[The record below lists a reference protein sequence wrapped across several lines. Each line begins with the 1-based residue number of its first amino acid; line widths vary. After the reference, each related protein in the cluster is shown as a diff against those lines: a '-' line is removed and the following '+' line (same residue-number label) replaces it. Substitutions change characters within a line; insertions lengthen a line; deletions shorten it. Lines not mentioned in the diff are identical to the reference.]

1 MTNHEKYKQAFSC
14 IKPRDGF
21 LTEVTQMEN
30 KKKHFHLNKIAAVAA
45 AFVLVLGS
53 AQAAYAH
60 NVGNIQRILQLWIH
74 GDQTQV
80 TVEFDGT
87 GSYDMAYT
95 DAEGDVHQQSG
106 GGVAFDADG
115 TERPLTEEELLEEL
129 MSPDM
134 YTTEEG
140 RTIITWGNQVVDIT
154 DDFVDGV
161 CYVKLVNGDETR
173 YITAHEGQGF
183 SMSPYKFLEP
193 TTFN

>member
-14 IKPRDGF
+14 VKPRDGF
-21 LTEVTQMEN
+21 LMEVTQMEN
-30 KKKHFHLNKIAAVAA
+30 KKKHFHLNKVAA
-45 AFVLVLGS
+45 AVIACVMVLGS
-53 AQAAYAH
+53 AQVAYAH
-60 NVGNIQRILQLWIH
+60 NVGNIQRILQLWIR

-80 TVEFDGT
+80 TVEFDGS
-87 GSYDMAYT
+87 GNYEMEYT
-95 DAEGDVHQQSG
+95 DAEGQTHQQGG

-129 MSPDM
+129 RSPDM
-134 YTTEEG
+134 YTTEDG
-140 RTIITWGNQVVDIT
+140 RTMIAWGDQVVDIT
-154 DDFVDGV
+154 DHFVDGV

-183 SMSPYKFLEP
+183 SMSPYKFLKP

>member
-14 IKPRDGF
+14 VKPRDGF
-21 LTEVTQMEN
+21 LQEVTQMEN
-30 KKKHFHLNKIAAVAA
+30 KKKHFHLNKVAA
-45 AFVLVLGS
+45 AVVACVMVLGS
-53 AQAAYAH
+53 AQVAYAH
-60 NVGNIQRILQLWIH
+60 NAGNIQRILQLWIH

-80 TVEFDGT
+80 TVEFDGQ
-87 GSYDMAYT
+87 GSYDMEYT
-95 DAEGDVHQQSG
+95 DAEGNIQQQSG
-106 GGVAFDADG
+106 GGVAFDSNG
-115 TERPLTEEELLEEL
+115 SERPLTEEELLEEL

-140 RTIITWGNQVVDIT
+140 RTIIAWGNQVVDIT

-161 CYVKLVNGDETR
+161 CYVKLVNGDETK

>member
-1 MTNHEKYKQAFSC
+1 
-14 IKPRDGF
+14 
-21 LTEVTQMEN
+21 MEN
-30 KKKHFHLNKIAAVAA
+30 KKNHFHLNKVAA
-45 AFVLVLGS
+45 AVIACVMVLGS
-53 AQAAYAH
+53 AQVAYAH

-80 TVEFDGT
+80 TVEFDGM

-95 DAEGDVHQQSG
+95 DAEGNVHQQSG

-129 MSPDM
+129 RSPDM
-134 YTTEEG
+134 YTTEDG
-140 RTIITWGNQVVDIT
+140 RTMIAWGNQVVDIT
-154 DDFVDGV
+154 DHFVDGV

-183 SMSPYKFLEP
+183 SMSPYKFLKP

>member
-14 IKPRDGF
+14 VKPRDGF
-21 LTEVTQMEN
+21 LMEVTQMEN
-30 KKKHFHLNKIAAVAA
+30 KKKHFHLNKVAA
-45 AFVLVLGS
+45 AAIACVLILGS

-80 TVEFDGT
+80 TVEFDGS
-87 GSYDMAYT
+87 GNYEMEYT
-95 DAEGDVHQQSG
+95 DAEGQTHQQGG
-106 GGVAFDADG
+106 GGVAFNSDG

-129 MSPDM
+129 RSPDM

-140 RTIITWGNQVVDIT
+140 RTIIAWGNQVVDIT

-161 CYVKLVNGDETR
+161 CYVKLVNGKETR

-183 SMSPYKFLEP
+183 SMSPYKFLKP
-193 TTFN
+193 TMFH